1 MNNFYEFLKYA
12 SSRLDDLEQ
21 LNKGMVKSA
30 LRPPNPGR
38 WGKRLKHGG
47 TGAALTAPVVWSGT
61 YLANSSNT
69 EALENRNRALET
81 ENKNLQD
88 TVKNYN
94 AQPDMNNMNFMDR
107 LAFLVFGKNYTK
119 YMGNIYRS

>member
-47 TGAALTAPVVWSGT
+47 TGFAIGAAGT
-61 YLANSSNT
+61 GGISYLANSSNT

>member
-1 MNNFYEFLKYA
+1 MNNFNEFLKYA
-12 SSRLDDLEQ
+12 SSRLHDLEQ
-21 LNKGMVKSA
+21 LNNCLVKSA
-30 LRPPNPGR
+30 LNAPKPGR

-47 TGAALTAPVVWSGT
+47 AGFLAGTATTGGIS